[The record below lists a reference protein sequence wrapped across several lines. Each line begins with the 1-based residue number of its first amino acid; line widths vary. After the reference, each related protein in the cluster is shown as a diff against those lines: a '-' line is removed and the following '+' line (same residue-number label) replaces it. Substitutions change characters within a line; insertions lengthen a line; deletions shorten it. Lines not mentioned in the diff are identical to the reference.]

1 MVKEKSNKFLL
12 YRDFNEDPFL
22 KNIFKKNCYVTTKE
36 KNIKLF
42 KYLKNTF
49 ILLKTKKK
57 INKNN
62 SIKKNLKFIGTNKTY
77 YTNIE
82 SAEKYIKKKNI
93 SYKTRLKDKEKKIVI
108 NISFKNFKYSR
119 FHLDKRLPT
128 SKSNLIKKKT
138 LENYFLGHRCDKI
151 FVQFYKKNISG
162 FCLLKF
168 ENRNLAIIDLICI
181 DKKFSRKGLAGDLIK
196 FCLYSLE
203 KINKK
208 KLIVGTQEENL
219 AATKLYST
227 LKFIPISKV
236 FLYHYIS

>member
-1 MVKEKSNKFLL
+1 MLCNH
-12 YRDFNEDPFL
+12 
-22 KNIFKKNCYVTTKE
+22 KK

-42 KYLKNTF
+42 KYLKKTF
-49 ILLKTKKK
+49 NFLKTKKK

-138 LENYFLGHRCDKI
+138 LENYFLGHRSLKFFNFIKKI
-151 FVQFYKKNISG
+151 F
-162 FCLLKF
+162 LKF
-168 ENRNLAIIDLICI
+168 AYLNL
-181 DKKFSRKGLAGDLIK
+181 
-196 FCLYSLE
+196 
-203 KINKK
+203 KIE
-208 KLIVGTQEENL
+208 I
-219 AATKLYST
+219 
-227 LKFIPISKV
+227 
-236 FLYHYIS
+236 